1 MDFLSLLVPSAPPRK
16 LSFSNV
22 KNESFAVLFQ
32 QTETQHMNGIFTQ
45 FHIRLVESRR
55 DGTTRSHNCEAIE
68 NNGTVIGP
76 VSPGAESDKNQ
87 SASNQTGVSGTPAPG
102 GDSGS
107 SSERR
112 KRRALG
118 GPPPITFPPLNPPT
132 PGVPLVSTAAS
143 EPSNQTGPGGNVS
156 GSQIRID
163 SSWATASYGIPDT
176 ETNTT
181 TRVMLSI
188 KSEYFSVTFS
198 GLLSYTNYDIYIAAC
213 TKVGCGSTVNGSVRT
228 DESGKSLF
236 LQFYLVTKEKVH
248 ELECNGQISAHSFQ
262 CKRLPKFVFHVDKTI

>member
-1 MDFLSLLVPSAPPRK
+1 MDFLFLSVPSAPPRK
-16 LSFSNV
+16 LSFNNV

-32 QTETQHMNGIFTQ
+32 QTEIQHMNGIFTK
-45 FHIRLVESRR
+45 FHIRLVENRR
-55 DGTTRSHNCEAIE
+55 DGTNRSHNCDAIE
-68 NNGTVIGP
+68 NNGTFIGT

-107 SSERR
+107 GSGRR

-118 GPPPITFPPLNPPT
+118 NFPTFPPLNPPT
-132 PGVPLVSTAAS
+132 PGIPLVSTAAS
-143 EPSNQTGPGGNVS
+143 ESSNQTGPGGNVS
-156 GSQIRID
+156 GSQIKID
-163 SSWATASYGIPDT
+163 SSWATASFVIPDT

-181 TRVMLSI
+181 TQVMLSI

-198 GLLSYTNYDIYIAAC
+198 GLLSYTNYDVYIAAC

-228 DESGKSLF
+228 DQSGESLC
-236 LQFYLVTKEKVH
+236 LQCYQVTNKNLY
-248 ELECNGQISAHSFQ
+248 ELE
-262 CKRLPKFVFHVDKTI
+262 LT